1 MARQLPARRKK
12 RTATSVTNQEI
23 FEEFCEKYEVLVP
36 HINKWMP
43 SGFLSIKITFKCHPP
58 MQYNYITKQARLL
71 DGRDTECWTN

>member
-12 RTATSVTNQEI
+12 RTATTVTNQEV
-23 FEEFCEKYEVLVP
+23 FEDFCERYEVMVP

-43 SGFLSIKITFKCHPP
+43 SGFLSIKITFKSHPP

-71 DGRDTECWTN
+71 DGRDTPCLIN